1 MMDYET
7 LRFVWWVLI
16 GVLLVGFAVTDG
28 FDMGVAALLNVVGRG
43 DEERRVMINSMAPH
57 WDGNQVW
64 LVTAGGALFAA
75 WPPVYATAFNGFY
88 LALMLTL
95 FALFLRPLAF
105 DYRSKLANPTWRRRW
120 DWGLT
125 IGSAVPALIFGVAF
139 GNLLQ
144 GVPFQFDDYLRLE
157 YQGGLLG
164 LLNPFALLAGLLSL
178 LMFVTHGAACLQLK
192 TEGELRSRSAAI
204 GSLTALICAALF
216 VLGGVW
222 LLLGVD
228 GYQVTSVIDT
238 QGYNDTTG
246 KIVAV
251 SAGGWMTNYSRFPLL
266 WLLPVLGVLGFV
278 LCALTM
284 KLGRHALA
292 FTSSA
297 VAMAMVVVT
306 TGVTMFPFVMP
317 SSLNPNHSLTM
328 WDATA
333 SELTLKIMFVVVC
346 IFVPLVLLYT
356 AWSYWV
362 MRGRLN
368 EQFIRDNDKA
378 LY

>member
-16 GVLLVGFAVTDG
+16 GVLLIGFAVTDG
-28 FDMGVAALLNVVGRG
+28 FDMGVATLLKLVGRG

-88 LALMLTL
+88 FALMLTL

-105 DYRSKLANPTWRRRW
+105 DYRSKLDNPTWRSRW

-178 LMFVTHGAACLQLK
+178 LMFVTHGAAWLQLK
-192 TEGELRSRSAAI
+192 TEGALRSRSAAI
-204 GSLTALICAALF
+204 GSLTALVCAVLF

-222 LLLGVD
+222 LLLGID

-266 WLLPVLGVLGFV
+266 WLLPVVGVLSFV
-278 LCALTM
+278 LCSLTM

-346 IFVPLVLLYT
+346 IFVPLILLYT

>member
-1 MMDYET
+1 MDYET

-88 LALMLTL
+88 FALMLTL

-105 DYRSKLANPTWRRRW
+105 DYRSKLENSTWRSRW

-178 LMFVTHGAACLQLK
+178 LMFVTHGAAWLQLK